1 MVVVKKA
8 GPQRAVNV
16 VVVSGQSQAVVTRGP
31 RAQAVRMRQRRPALP
46 SLSFVP

>member
-31 RAQAVRMRQRRPALP
+31 RAGLCAVRIGNVVRHC
-46 SLSFVP
+46 